1 VQAVPDFLK
10 RSRKMEFLTGRVPS
24 AADGS
29 VDAVIEY
36 LHQQKREINYILES
50 IALAISKTGTTAKT
64 DINTDDS
71 THPDAS
77 VDNTAELE
85 EIRNSISNIRTT
97 LNESRLYSE
106 TEDGWR
112 VVLHADGCAECW
124 IKYRC
129 EGVKCDIPWGSVYES
144 LPYGGIDYP
153 IVFTE
158 TPCQSLSI
166 SSTENGAYMLQYPYK
181 YGTDDYCQTKENT
194 GTWCFIHPRAQS
206 AEDAGVCVD
215 IIVKGRWKE

>member
-1 VQAVPDFLK
+1 
-10 RSRKMEFLTGRVPS
+10 MEFLTGRVPS

-71 THPDAS
+71 THPDA
-77 VDNTAELE
+77 E
-85 EIRNSISNIRTT
+85 EAF
-97 LNESRLYSE
+97 NESRLYSE

-129 EGVKCDIPWGSVYES
+129 EGVLCDNAWGSMYES
-144 LPYGGIDYP
+144 ASYGGIDYP

-166 SSTENGAYMLQYPYK
+166 SSTENGAYMIQYPYK
-181 YGTDDYCQTKENT
+181 YGSDNHCQTKENT
-194 GTWCFIHPRAQS
+194 GMWCFVRPRTQS
-206 AEDAGVCVD
+206 AEDACVCVD

>member
-1 VQAVPDFLK
+1 
-10 RSRKMEFLTGRVPS
+10 MEFLTARVPS

-36 LHQQKREINYILES
+36 LQQQKREINYILES

-77 VDNTAELE
+77 VDNTA
-85 EIRNSISNIRTT
+85 
-97 LNESRLYSE
+97 NESRLYSE

-124 IKYRC
+124 IKYRY

-194 GTWCFIHPRAQS
+194 GMWCFVRPRTQS
-206 AEDAGVCVD
+206 AEDACVCVD